1 MLGILRQGL
10 ALLGAESA
18 EKGGRRCLPFQ
29 EKVQEN
35 ESCIDVYHNKQ
46 TPRILFSRGARR
58 NLIITY

>member
-18 EKGGRRCLPFQ
+18 EQGGRRCLAFQ

-46 TPRILFSRGARR
+46 NPHILFSRGARR

>member
-18 EKGGRRCLPFQ
+18 EKGGRRCLAFQ

-35 ESCIDVYHNKQ
+35 ESGIDVYHNK
-46 TPRILFSRGARR
+46 
-58 NLIITY
+58 